1 MRDYEVV
8 FIARPD
14 LDENA
19 LTEVVNRVR
28 GWISDGGGEIEKV
41 DLWGKRKLAYPIRKQ
56 TEGQY
61 VLMQTKM
68 SPAFGAQL
76 ERNLRLY
83 EPVIRYLV
91 IVK

>member
-1 MRDYEVV
+1 MREYEVI

-19 LTEVVNRVR
+19 LGEVVNRVR

-68 SPAFGAQL
+68 SPAFGSQL

-91 IVK
+91 TVK